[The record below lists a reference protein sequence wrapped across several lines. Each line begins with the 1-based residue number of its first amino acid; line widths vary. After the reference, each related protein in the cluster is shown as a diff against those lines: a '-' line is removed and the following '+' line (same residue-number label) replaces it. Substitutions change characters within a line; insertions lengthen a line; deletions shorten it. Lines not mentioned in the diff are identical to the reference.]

1 MRTGRPKATLKLNED
16 EKRELTSLAHR
27 SRSAPALARHARIM
41 LAPKGA
47 TTRRWR
53 ASCTLHP

>member
-1 MRTGRPKATLKLNED
+1 MRTGRPKAAQKLNQD

-27 SRSAPALARHARIM
+27 SRSAPAHGSCL
-41 LAPKGA
+41 LAPKGV